1 VTPAEDCLRREA
13 ADHPEPPKRMLGV
26 PWGDLMSKKMVGV
39 LALATMC
46 VLSVFLL
53 NCGSSSSRPAGVVYA
68 LTQGNNGIGNNVSSF
83 AMDLNSGNLSLI
95 NSNAS
100 TCASGSTC
108 GLPVDI
114 VLDPTGATAFVLGQ
128 GAITSF
134 NVNSDG
140 SLGSPINAWTVP
152 SGTALSMTR
161 DSGGN
166 FLFVT
171 TDTPEL
177 YALKITPGSTSVS
190 TGGTLVLTKFPTGTS
205 SISFAAPSNTTPP
218 CGFSTTEE
226 FVFVTSNHDF
236 TDNHYDNALSVYCVD
251 SSGDLTDMT
260 PQTPYIPQIDPLSV
274 FAVNTNPATQPT
286 SGGIFVYVGSQP
298 TASGALSVFQMC
310 TQVGVAGCTQQNVTS
325 AQLVPVTGT
334 VPATGQDPVQM
345 VTEPTNSFLYVVCS
359 GSNQVFAYSI
369 TAGTGVLKALN
380 PPNLP
385 TGTQPVSAAMH
396 PSVNNSGQFLYTSNG
411 GSNSIS
417 GFTLDTISGAMIALN
432 PVITPAAPTGIAVH

>member
-1 VTPAEDCLRREA
+1 
-13 ADHPEPPKRMLGV
+13 
-26 PWGDLMSKKMVGV
+26 
-39 LALATMC
+39 
-46 VLSVFLL
+46 
-53 NCGSSSSRPAGVVYA
+53 
-68 LTQGNNGIGNNVSSF
+68 VSSF
-83 AMDLNSGNLSLI
+83 ALDLNSGNLSLI

-100 TCASGSTC
+100 TCASGTTC
-108 GLPVDI
+108 GLPIDI
-114 VLDPTGATAFVLGQ
+114 ALDPTGATAFVLSQ

-177 YALKITPGSTSVS
+177 YALKISPGSTSVS
-190 TGGTLVLTKFPTGTS
+190 SGGSLILTKFPTGIS
-205 SISFAAPSNTTPP
+205 SISFAAPSGTTPP
-218 CGFSTTEE
+218 CGFTTTEE

-260 PQTPYIPQIDPLSV
+260 PQTPYIPQIGPLSV
-274 FAVNTNPATQPT
+274 LAVNTNPATQPT

-298 TASGALSVFQMC
+298 TASGALSAFQLC
-310 TQVGVAGCTQQNVTS
+310 TQIGVGGCTQLDVTS
-325 AQLVPVTGT
+325 ANLLPVPGT
-334 VPATGQDPVQM
+334 EPTTGQDPVQM
-345 VTEPTNSFLYVVCS
+345 VVDPTNSFLYIVCS
-359 GSNQVFAYSI
+359 GGSNQVFAYFI
-369 TAGTGVLKALN
+369 TPGTGVLKALN
-380 PPNLP
+380 PPNAS
-385 TGTQPVSAAMH
+385 TGTDPVSVAMH
-396 PSVNNSGQFLYTSNG
+396 PSVNNSGQFLYTSNA

-417 GFTLDTISGAMIALN
+417 GFSLDTTSGAMTALN